1 MQNLYQTGPSD
12 EYVFDFVILHL
23 LSYSAETIWF
33 VNITINLKRIHSIL
47 RTLSLSY
54 FWIVLDNFCK

>member
-54 FWIVLDNFCK
+54 F